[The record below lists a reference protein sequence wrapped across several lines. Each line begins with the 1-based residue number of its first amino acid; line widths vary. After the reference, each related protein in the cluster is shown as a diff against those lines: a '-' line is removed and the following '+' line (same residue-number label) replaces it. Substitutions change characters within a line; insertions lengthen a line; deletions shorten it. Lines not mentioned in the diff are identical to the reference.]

1 MYAVTYETEDMG
13 CVVNRKEQPMLNTDY
28 AASITFYRI
37 ETGEQFTVDCNDLID
52 CSTRDDLISFFERE
66 SNCDLSL
73 LLARAVISLHNSI
86 NYSRAVTP
94 FTDENKRLHDLRTT
108 LVASGY
114 NFFIRDIYYE

>member
-1 MYAVTYETEDMG
+1 
-13 CVVNRKEQPMLNTDY
+13 MLNTDY
-28 AASITFYRI
+28 AASISFYHI
-37 ETGEQFTVDCNDLID
+37 ETGEQFTVDCDDLID

-66 SNCDLSL
+66 SNCDLSF

-94 FTDENKRLHDLRTT
+94 FTDESKRLHDLRTT